1 MEHVLSM
8 ALSGAAHHYG
18 GEWVISVGLRHHG
31 DVVCTA
37 TKRFPLAVGANPSE
51 PWQWAQ
57 QVLDGEVDLRLR
69 VGEQVGDLGPSGGV
83 DGAGV
88 VGDSAERARL
98 V

>member
-8 ALSGAAHHYG
+8 ALSGAAHQYG

-57 QVLDGEVDLRLR
+57 QVLDGIADELSCLCDVEMWHGPGCPE
-69 VGEQVGDLGPSGGV
+69 GESQ
-83 DGAGV
+83 
-88 VGDSAERARL
+88 
-98 V
+98 